1 MTCVYKEYEI
11 KTKMVQEKLLFSEGG
26 GAELTFGKGRVKIWW
41 DRISTRE
48 DFSS

>member
-11 KTKMVQEKLLFSEGG
+11 KTKMVQEKWLFSEG